1 MKKEP
6 DNSDS
11 FSIELVFNE
20 RRRSMIP
27 RTHGKIHSYIIH
39 LFQSS
44 RKNICSFTVL

>member
-20 RRRSMIP
+20 RRRSM
-27 RTHGKIHSYIIH
+27 T
-39 LFQSS
+39 Q
-44 RKNICSFTVL
+44 NAW

>member
-1 MKKEP
+1 MKKE
-6 DNSDS
+6 SELSGS

-44 RKNICSFTVL
+44 CKNICSLTVL

>member
-11 FSIELVFNE
+11 FSIELLFNE
-20 RRRSMIP
+20 RRRAMIP
-27 RTHGKIHSYIIH
+27 RTHGKIHSFIIH

-44 RKNICSFTVL
+44 CKNICSLTAL